1 MQKYRWL
8 TISVALALAVVMLWA
23 APTLAQGYGKGM
35 RGQGGPGWG
44 CGQGQVQ
51 GQDLASNTCPNYPD
65 YQRGQ
70 APWCNP
76 QAGGGG
82 RGPRGGGRMYQRNNT
97 QTPVTP
103 PTQ

>member
-8 TISVALALAVVMLWA
+8 TISVALTLAVVMLWA
-23 APTLAQGYGKGM
+23 VPTMAQGYGKGM
-35 RGQGGPGWG
+35 RGQSGQGWA
-44 CGQGQVQ
+44 CGQGPGQ
-51 GQDLASNTCPNYPD
+51 GLASNTCPNYPD

-70 APWCNP
+70 GPNCNTP
-76 QAGGGG
+76 QAGAGG
-82 RGPRGGGRMYQRNNT
+82 RGPRGGGRAAQPNT